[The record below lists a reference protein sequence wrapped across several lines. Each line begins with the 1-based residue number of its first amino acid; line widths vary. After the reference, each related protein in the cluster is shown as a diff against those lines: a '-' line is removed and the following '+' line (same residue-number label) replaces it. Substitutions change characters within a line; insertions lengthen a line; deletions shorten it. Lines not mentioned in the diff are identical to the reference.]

1 MNVEQLAKDL
11 ASWIKGKVLAA
22 GCKGIV
28 VGMSGGIDSSVLA
41 VLCHRAFPQSMLGVF
56 MPCYSSQEDGEHAR
70 AVASLFSIPIK
81 TVALDAVFD
90 TLLKVLPDESVDP
103 AASRL
108 AEANLK
114 VRLRMLSLYHFANQL
129 NYMVVGASNRSELS
143 IGYFT
148 KYGDGGSDIL
158 PLGNLVKGQVRELAS
173 FLGIPPEIINKPP
186 SAGLWPGQTDEGEL
200 GLSYEELDRYLITGE
215 ASTELKDKI
224 ESMIAASKHKRLP
237 PAVASFDNNSISA

>member
-1 MNVEQLAKDL
+1 MNAEQLAKDL
-11 ASWIKGKVLAA
+11 ASWIKGKILAA
-22 GCKGIV
+22 GCKGVV

-56 MPCYSSQEDGEHAR
+56 MPCYSSQEDGEHAQ

-90 TLLKVLPDESVDP
+90 ALLKALPDESVDL

-108 AEANLK
+108 AKANLK
-114 VRLRMLSLYHFANQL
+114 VRLRMLSLYYFANQL

-148 KYGDGGSDIL
+148 KYGDGGSEIL
-158 PLGNLVKGQVRELAS
+158 P
-173 FLGIPPEIINKPP
+173 
-186 SAGLWPGQTDEGEL
+186 
-200 GLSYEELDRYLITGE
+200 
-215 ASTELKDKI
+215 
-224 ESMIAASKHKRLP
+224 
-237 PAVASFDNNSISA
+237 